1 VELGVRACASAL
13 AAVLYEEQEE
23 QSRLYLAAQPMHRQ
37 VASRTVQGRSL
48 ILPLVQDG
56 PADDDDEAGGS
67 GAAAASAE
75 VEAPEARDTL
85 SDVESDEAEEDKEC
99 VLPQATGC
107 SSLVSCSCWFITHLY
122 SDCITLGL
130 T

>member
-1 VELGVRACASAL
+1 
-13 AAVLYEEQEE
+13 
-23 QSRLYLAAQPMHRQ
+23 MHRQ